1 MKFDFVIGNPP
12 YQDETVG
19 NQKQFAPPVYDRF
32 LDEAYKIGNKV
43 EMIHPARFLY
53 NAGGTSKA
61 WNEKMLGDDHL
72 KVIFHEQD
80 SSKVFSNTD
89 IKGGIVVTY
98 RDASHSFGSI
108 GTYTKYPELN
118 SILAKVISVGMFRSI
133 EEIMSNR
140 GLYRFSQKAYIE
152 HPEEMAKISDSRIG
166 ASAFERMPKLF
177 TDNKPSDGKEYVM
190 FFGLEK
196 GKRVYKWFNKE
207 YFNPVESFGK
217 YKLMFSAANGSGV
230 LGEVLSLPEIGKP
243 FVGHTETYMR
253 IGSFDTEGE
262 AKACFKYV
270 CTKFARTML
279 GILKITQHNSPEK
292 WKYVP
297 LQDFSSASDI
307 NWDKPVRDIDKQLY
321 NKYGLSNDEISFI
334 ETHVKEMA

>member
-1 MKFDFVIGNPP
+1 MIGNPP

-32 LDEAYKIGNKV
+32 LDEAFKIGEKV

-61 WNEKMLGDDHL
+61 WNEKMLDDEHL
-72 KVIFHEQD
+72 KVLFHEQD

-89 IKGGIVVTY
+89 IKGGVVVTY
-98 RDASHSFGSI
+98 RDETKIFGSI

-118 SILAKVISVGMFRSI
+118 SILNRVLHYGFFKSI

-140 GLYRFSQKAYIE
+140 GLYRFSQKAYNE
-152 HPEEMAKISDSRIG
+152 CPEEMAKISDSRIG
-166 ASAFERMPKLF
+166 ASAFERMPRLF
-177 TDNKPSDGKEYVM
+177 TDNKPNDGKEYVQ

-196 GKRVYKWFNKE
+196 GKRVYKWFNIE
-207 YFNPVESFGK
+207 YFNPVESFSK
-217 YKLMFSAANGSGV
+217 YKVMFSAANGSGI
-230 LGEVLSLPEIGKP
+230 LGEALSLPVIGKP
-243 FVGHTETYMR
+243 FIGHTETYMR
-253 IGSFDTEGE
+253 IGSFQNEDE
-262 AKACFKYV
+262 AKACYKYV

-292 WKYVP
+292 WRYVP
-297 LQDFSSASDI
+297 LQDFTSTSDI
-307 NWDKPVRDIDKQLY
+307 DWSVPIKAIDQQLY
-321 NKYGLSNDEISFI
+321 KKYGLSDEEIRFI